1 MKRRHFLVGT
11 AAVIAGAA
19 GVGVYCAQRAS
30 ADYATYIRTLR
41 RPLDPSGGI
50 DELVRMASLAPNGH
64 NTQPWR
70 FAVRDRSLMIAPDFS
85 RRTPV
90 VDPDDHHLFVSLGA
104 AAENAAIAGAA
115 MGLPGEIT
123 ADDAGALHYVFANG
137 RPAASPL
144 ADAIV
149 HRQSTRSNY
158 DGRPADPA
166 TLAALEAA
174 GRAEGVRLVLVTARR
189 RMNDIRDL
197 VVVGNDR
204 QMADPAFIAELK
216 SWLRFSPASAMDHG
230 DGLYSAASGNPSL
243 PDFLGRPAFD
253 LVFKSKSEN
262 AKYARQIDT
271 SAGLAIFLG
280 DRADKPSWIKV
291 GRAMQRFLLEATRHG
306 VACAYV
312 NQPVEVAALRPQL
325 AALIG
330 ESVRPDLVI
339 RFGYGKPLPYSPR
352 RRVEQ
357 VFAGK
362 QAASGQRRKVAA
374 LDRLDVGRD
383 FFRGPV
389 PPLQFF

>member
-1 MKRRHFLVGT
+1 MKRRHFLAGT

-30 ADYATYIRTLR
+30 ADYDRYSRHLR
-41 RPLDPSGGI
+41 RPLDPAGGI

-64 NTQPWR
+64 NTQPWK
-70 FAVRDRSLMIAPDFS
+70 FAVRDRSLVIAPDFS

-115 MGLPGEIT
+115 MGLPGEIS
-123 ADDAGALHYVFANG
+123 DDANGTLHYVFANG

-144 ADAIV
+144 AEAIV
-149 HRQSTRSNY
+149 RRQSTRSDY
-158 DGRPADPA
+158 DGRPVDTA

-189 RMNDIRDL
+189 RMNAIRDL
-197 VVVGNDR
+197 VVEGNDR

-216 SWLRFSPASAMDHG
+216 AWLRFSPASAMDRG
-230 DGLYSAASGNPSL
+230 DGLYAAASGNPSL

-253 LVFKSKSEN
+253 LVFKPKSEN
-262 AKYARQIDT
+262 AKYARQIDS

-280 DRADKPSWIKV
+280 DRADKQSWIKV
-291 GRAMQRFLLEATRHG
+291 GRATQRFLLEATSQG
-306 VACAYV
+306 LACAFV

-325 AALIG
+325 ASLIG

-339 RFGYGKPLPYSPR
+339 RFGTGKPLPYSPR
-352 RRVEQ
+352 RGV
-357 VFAGK
+357 K
-362 QAASGQRRKVAA
+362 QILAS
-374 LDRLDVGRD
+374 
-383 FFRGPV
+383 
-389 PPLQFF
+389 

>member
-30 ADYATYIRTLR
+30 ADYDRYSRHLR
-41 RPLDPSGGI
+41 RPLDPAGGI
-50 DELVRMASLAPNGH
+50 DELVRMATLAPNGH
-64 NTQPWR
+64 NTQPWK
-70 FAVRDRSLMIAPDFS
+70 FAVRDRALVIAPDFS

-104 AAENAAIAGAA
+104 AAQNAAIAGAA
-115 MGLPGEIT
+115 MGLPGEIS
-123 ADDAGALHYVFANG
+123 ADANGTLHYVFTNG
-137 RPAASPL
+137 RPVASPL
-144 ADAIV
+144 TEAIV
-149 HRQSTRSNY
+149 RRQSTRSEY
-158 DGRPADPA
+158 DGRTVDTA

-189 RMNDIRDL
+189 RMNAIRDL
-197 VVVGNDR
+197 VVAGNDR
-204 QMADPAFIAELK
+204 QMADPAFVAELK
-216 SWLRFSPASAMDHG
+216 SWLRFSPASAMAHG
-230 DGLYSAASGNPSL
+230 DGLYAAASGNPSL

-253 LVFKSKSEN
+253 LVFKPKSEN
-262 AKYARQIDT
+262 AKYARQIDS

-280 DRADKPSWIKV
+280 DRADKLSWIAV

-306 VACAYV
+306 VACAFV

-325 AALIG
+325 ASLLG

-352 RRVEQ
+352 REQ
-357 VFAGK
+357 VFAGASRK
-362 QAASGQRRKVAA
+362 IAAGGGA
-374 LDRLDVGRD
+374 LLR
-383 FFRGPV
+383 PI